1 MSVIIILANV
11 ILQDP
16 TLSHPFFEQNLYHC
30 RICSFKYIDG
40 IAYKI
45 RCVMIYSISIDLI
58 NMMRS
63 WDLDRCI
70 DKRGL

>member
-11 ILQDP
+11 ILQDL
-16 TLSHPFFEQNLYHC
+16 TLSHPFFEQNLYPC
-30 RICSFKYIDG
+30 RICSFKYIDV

-45 RCVMIYSISIDLI
+45 KSVMIYFIIIDLI

-63 WDLDRCI
+63 
-70 DKRGL
+70 